1 MGSGIGVMG
10 AGRRVQVGLAL
21 VVLAGCEELGGK
33 DDSGGAVP
41 AGEAQD
47 IEAPGTFAGDIANGL
62 SIDLAWAADSSV
74 ACWPT
79 TEDVNFD
86 GNHVFF
92 RLSQPEQSVLRASL
106 RPTDGADLS
115 LYLLQFGEGSEQ
127 LPPAVSQAVT
137 CEAGY
142 DQTNDSNP
150 GDSEEAAVTATT
162 NAYDVIIGVAGAG
175 GLDAGA
181 FSLQLDLEP

>member
-1 MGSGIGVMG
+1 MGSPIRTAG
-10 AGRRVQVGLAL
+10 AGWRVQMGLML
-21 VVLAGCEELGGK
+21 SVLAGCEGIGGK
-33 DDSGGAVP
+33 DDTAGAVP
-41 AGEAQD
+41 AGEAQEV
-47 IEAPGTFAGDIANGL
+47 EAPGTFAGDIANGL
-62 SIDLAWAADSSV
+62 AIDLAWAADSSV

-92 RLSQPEQSVLRASL
+92 RLSQPEQSVLRATL

-115 LYLLQFGEGSEQ
+115 LYVLQFGEGSEQ

-142 DQTNDSNP
+142 DQSNDSNP
-150 GDSEEAAVTATT
+150 GDSEAAAVTATT
-162 NAYDVIIGVAGAG
+162 NAYDLIIGVAGAG
-175 GLDAGA
+175 GQQAGA
-181 FSLQLDLEP
+181 FSLQLALEQ